1 MIVHRMPQTTVIFGQ
16 GDIMQVGFTA
26 DNLDG
31 NLCARWGLTQLD
43 EAVPVGTSV
52 HKEVKDDWSDVPV
65 IFAFE
70 SIDSL
75 DIVIDGLQKLRRLWA
90 ERIERESEE
99 PT

>member
-26 DNLDG
+26 DNPDG

-43 EAVPVGTSV
+43 GAVPVGTKV
-52 HKEVKDDWSDVPV
+52 DKQVKDDWRDVPI

-70 SIDSL
+70 SIESL
-75 DIVIDGLQKLRRLWA
+75 DIIIDGLQTLRRLWA
-90 ERIERESEE
+90 ERIEKEE
-99 PT
+99 TT

>member
-43 EAVPVGTSV
+43 EAVPVGTQV
-52 HKEVKDDWSDVPV
+52 NKEVKDDWSDVPV

-70 SIDSL
+70 SIESL
-75 DIVIDGLQKLRRLWA
+75 DIIIEGLQKLRRLWA
-90 ERIERESEE
+90 ERIEREEKE
-99 PT
+99 